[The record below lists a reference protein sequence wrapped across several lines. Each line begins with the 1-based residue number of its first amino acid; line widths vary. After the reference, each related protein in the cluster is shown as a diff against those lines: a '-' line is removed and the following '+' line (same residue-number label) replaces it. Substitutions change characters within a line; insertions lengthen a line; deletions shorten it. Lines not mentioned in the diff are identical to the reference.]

1 MKIDFVFLA
10 SLCANSALVSALPAD
25 AADTALLLLEDGTTQ
40 TINKKDLAAN
50 LPGVSLSPPTNSPP
64 KFIETGSKDFA
75 PSRRLGKRAGAEFI
89 IPLPDEKFL
98 GWDIAMSSIVH
109 ANEADA
115 TAAMASG
122 QMIANSIT
130 VGASYTATVEG
141 FLAVGATVSYQYTE
155 TATLTGTVTMT
166 IPKNRWGAIV
176 SNPLTNRRSGYVFS
190 GQPGSG
196 QYEHFQADSF
206 TQDTYSYGANS
217 LSWVKG
223 VVTTCLGDTYPLKR
237 CVGDGS
243 LE

>member
-10 SLCANSALVSALPAD
+10 SLCANSAFVSALPAD
-25 AADTALLLLEDGTTQ
+25 TTDAAVLLLEDGTTQ
-40 TINKKDLAAN
+40 TINKRDLAAS
-50 LPGVSLSPPTNSPP
+50 LPGVSLSPPTDSPP
-64 KFIETGSKDFA
+64 KFIQTGSDDSA
-75 PSRRLGKRAGAEFI
+75 PSRRLGKRGGAQFI
-89 IPLPDEKFL
+89 IPLPDQKFL
-98 GWDIAMSSIVH
+98 GWDIPMSTIVH
-109 ANEADA
+109 ANQADA

-130 VGASYTATVEG
+130 VGATYTATVEG
-141 FLAVGATVSYQYTE
+141 FLSVASTVSYQYTE

-166 IPKNRWGAIV
+166 IPKNKWGAIV

-196 QYEHFQADSF
+196 HYEHFQADSY
-206 TQDTYSYGANS
+206 TQDTYKYGPNS

-237 CVGDGS
+237 CVGSGS